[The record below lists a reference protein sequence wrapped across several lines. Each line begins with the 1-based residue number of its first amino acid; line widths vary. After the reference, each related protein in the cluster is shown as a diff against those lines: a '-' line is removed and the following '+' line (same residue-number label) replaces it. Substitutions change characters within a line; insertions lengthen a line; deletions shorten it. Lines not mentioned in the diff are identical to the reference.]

1 MCKTE
6 FAVEVDGEQGRLK
19 NLRKENGMIIGTF
32 IPRRS
37 SWEHKVPIAKVQCL
51 HSKSAKNLKKAIQE
65 LNKNG
70 NGNGQQ
76 KEKKK

>member
-19 NLRKENGMIIGTF
+19 NLRKEDGMIVGTF

-37 SWEHKVPIAKVQCL
+37 SWEHKVPVAKVTCM
-51 HSKSAKNLKKAIQE
+51 HSKSAKNLQKAIKE
-65 LNKNG
+65 LSK